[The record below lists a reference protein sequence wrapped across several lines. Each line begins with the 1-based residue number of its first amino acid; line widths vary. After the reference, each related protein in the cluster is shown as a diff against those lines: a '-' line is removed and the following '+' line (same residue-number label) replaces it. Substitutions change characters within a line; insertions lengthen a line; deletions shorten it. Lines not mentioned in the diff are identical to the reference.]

1 MDSRSVNVH
10 STQSLHPS
18 DSHDVALDTTITM
31 ESVSRVSSPI
41 SPDRIAEELTMSDVA
56 ADHSQ
61 IASGNQNHEPLAV
74 DAVGSTIAT
83 DTVGHGGVIPIHSS
97 SLELPVVMEPDHI
110 AGRVSGIS
118 DRTLS
123 DSIHTVAMSSN
134 SVSVA
139 LSTSHNLTSLE
150 SVSLHEVGLSLEPVT
165 VSSINQE
172 VAMGQNH
179 VDVSSDNLAFV
190 PSSLQMEDSN
200 SNKENMATLF
210 TICKCVPLYAFLN
223 LWLHYHCNYFEER

>member
-1 MDSRSVNVH
+1 MDSRSVNAH

-18 DSHDVALDTTITM
+18 DNHEVALDTTITM
-31 ESVSRVSSPI
+31 ESVSRVTSPI
-41 SPDRIAEELTMSDVA
+41 SPDRMAEELTIGDVA
-56 ADHSQ
+56 GDHSQ
-61 IASGNQNHEPLAV
+61 IATGNRNHESLAV
-74 DAVGSTIAT
+74 DAVGSSLAA
-83 DTVGHGGVIPIHSS
+83 DAVGHNGVIPIHGS

-123 DSIHTVAMSSN
+123 DSIHTVAMSNS

-165 VSSINQE
+165 VSSISQE
-172 VAMGQNH
+172 VTMGQDH
-179 VDVSSDNLAFV
+179 VDVSPDNLAFV
-190 PSSLQMEDSN
+190 PSSLQIEDSN

-210 TICKCVPLYAFLN
+210 TICECMPVFFP
-223 LWLHYHCNYFEER
+223 